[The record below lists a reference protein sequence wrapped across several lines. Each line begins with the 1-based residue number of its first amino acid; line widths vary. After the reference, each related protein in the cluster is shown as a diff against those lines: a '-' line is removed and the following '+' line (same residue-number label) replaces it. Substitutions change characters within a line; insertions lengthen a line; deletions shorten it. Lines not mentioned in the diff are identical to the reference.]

1 MKRRPL
7 ITAGLL
13 AAATP
18 WARAQTPAPAPAPAA
33 VADAAP
39 AYSPADLQHAVR
51 LRDAGLADG
60 NAWRLVQQLCNE
72 VGPRPAGSPGDA
84 KAVAWAQQ
92 ALRGL
97 QLQNVRAE
105 PVPLRVWVR
114 GPASAALV
122 APVAEPL
129 VMVALGNSV
138 ATPEAGIEAEVAW
151 YPDFAALA
159 ADTTERARGRIVF
172 IDQKTERS
180 RDGRGYGAA
189 VPARSRGAVE
199 AAKRGALALGIR
211 SIGTDRERIAHT
223 GAMRYEIGLPQIPAF
238 AISVPDAERLA
249 ALHAGGATLRLRV
262 QLQSRSG
269 VEALSHNVI
278 AEVPGA
284 ELPEEIVLLGAHL
297 DSWDLGVGALDDG
310 AGVAIVSAA
319 AGVLQRLAQQT
330 GRRPRRTV
338 RVVLFANEE
347 NGFDGALAYGDRYK
361 QQVHQ
366 LVSESD
372 FGAGAVYA
380 LRSRVQP
387 QALPLVGALAEVLA
401 PLGVAWPEAGR
412 NEGSPGPDAAML
424 MRRHRWPA
432 VQLAQDGTNYF
443 DVHHTVHDTLDRIV
457 PAEMAQNVACWAATA
472 WLAAQSPLRWTPPA
486 A

>member
-7 ITAGLL
+7 LTAGLL

-18 WARAQTPAPAPAPAA
+18 WTRAQAPAPAA
-33 VADAAP
+33 AAEAAP
-39 AYSPADLQHAVR
+39 AYSPADLQHAAR

-60 NAWRLVQQLCNE
+60 DAWRLVQQLCNE

-92 ALRGL
+92 ALRAL

-159 ADTTERARGRIVF
+159 ADTSERARGRIVF

-249 ALHAGGATLRLRV
+249 ALQAGGATLRLRV

-269 VEALSHNVI
+269 VEAVSHNVI
-278 AEVPGA
+278 AEVLGA

-387 QALPLVGALAEVLA
+387 QALPLFGALAEVLA

-412 NEGSPGPDAAML
+412 NEGSPGPDAALL

-432 VQLAQDGTNYF
+432 VQLAQDGTTYF
-443 DVHHTVHDTLDRIV
+443 DVHHTVHDTLERIV
-457 PAEMAQNVACWAATA
+457 PAELAQNVACWAATA
-472 WLAAQSPLRWTPPA
+472 WLAAQSPLRWSAPA

>member
-7 ITAGLL
+7 LAAGLL
-13 AAATP
+13 SAAAP
-18 WARAQTPAPAPAPAA
+18 WARAQPEPPPLF
-33 VADAAP
+33 
-39 AYSPADLQHAVR
+39 SPEDLQHAIR

-60 NAWRLVQQLCNE
+60 EAWRLVQELCTQ
-72 VGPRPAGSPGDA
+72 VGARPAGSPGDA

-97 QLQNVRAE
+97 KLQQVRADAI
-105 PVPLRVWVR
+105 PLRVWQR
-114 GPASAALV
+114 GPASARLV

-129 VMVALGNSV
+129 VMTALGNSV
-138 ATPEAGIEAEVAW
+138 AAPEGGIEAELAV
-151 YPDFAALA
+151 YPDFAALK
-159 ADTTERARGRIVF
+159 ADTSDRARGRIVF
-172 IDQKTERS
+172 IDQKTDRA

-189 VPARSRGAVE
+189 VPARSQGAVE
-199 AAKRGALALGIR
+199 AAKRGALALAIR

-223 GAMRYEIGLPQIPAF
+223 GAMRYELGQPQIPAF
-238 AISVPDAERLA
+238 AVSVPDAERIA
-249 ALHAGGATLRLRV
+249 ALHAGGATLRL
-262 QLQSRSG
+262 QFTLAARSG
-269 VEALSHNVI
+269 VEAVTHNVI
-278 AEVPGA
+278 AELPGSDLA
-284 ELPEEIVLLGAHL
+284 DEIVLLGAHL

-319 AGVLQRLAQQT
+319 VGLVQRLAEQT

-347 NGFDGALAYGDRYK
+347 NGFDGAMDYSKRY
-361 QQVHQ
+361 QHQPHQ

-372 FGAGAVYA
+372 FGAGKVWQ

-387 QALPLVGALAEVLA
+387 QALPLFGAIADVLA
-401 PLGVAWPEAGR
+401 PLGVAWPEASR

-443 DVHHTVHDTLDRIV
+443 DVHHTVHDTLERIV
-457 PAEMAQNVACWAATA
+457 PAELAQNVACWAATA
-472 WLAAQSPLRWTPPA
+472 WLVAQSPLRLTAPPA
-486 A
+486 

>member
-7 ITAGLL
+7 LAAGLL
-13 AAATP
+13 SAAAP
-18 WARAQTPAPAPAPAA
+18 WARAQGDAGAPPAF
-33 VADAAP
+33 
-39 AYSPADLQHAVR
+39 SPEDLQHAAR

-60 NAWRLVQQLCNE
+60 QAWRLVQQLCNE
-72 VGPRPAGSPGDA
+72 VGARPAGSPGDA

-97 QLQNVRAE
+97 KLQQVRADAL
-105 PVPLRVWVR
+105 PLRVWQR
-114 GPASAALV
+114 GPASARLV

-129 VMVALGNSV
+129 VMAALGNSV
-138 ATPEAGIEAEVAW
+138 AAPEGGLEAEVAV
-151 YPDFAALA
+151 YPDFAALK
-159 ADTTERARGRIVF
+159 ADTLEPGKSRAHGRIVF
-172 IDQKTERS
+172 IDQKTERA

-189 VPARSRGAVE
+189 VPARSQGALE
-199 AAKRGALALGIR
+199 AAKRGALALAIR

-223 GAMRYEIGLPQIPAF
+223 GAMRYELGQPQIPAF
-238 AISVPDAERLA
+238 AVSVPDADRIA
-249 ALHAGGATLRLRV
+249 ALHAGGATLRL
-262 QLQSRSG
+262 QFTLAARSG
-269 VEALSHNVI
+269 VEVVSHNVI
-278 AEVPGA
+278 GEVTGA

-319 AGVLQRLAQQT
+319 AGVLQRLAEQT

-347 NGFDGALAYGDRYK
+347 NGFDGAQDYSRRY
-361 QQVHQ
+361 QHQPHQ

-372 FGAGAVYA
+372 FGAGPVYA

-387 QALPLVGALAEVLA
+387 QALPLFGALAQVLA

-443 DVHHTVHDTLDRIV
+443 DVHHTVHDTLERIV
-457 PAEMAQNVACWAATA
+457 PAELAQNVACWAATA
-472 WLAAQSPLRWTPPA
+472 WLAAQSPLRFTAPA

>member
-7 ITAGLL
+7 LAAGLFS
-13 AAATP
+13 AAMP
-18 WARAQTPAPAPAPAA
+18 WARAQTEAPMFSPEDLRHAA
-33 VADAAP
+33 
-39 AYSPADLQHAVR
+39 L
-51 LRDAGLADG
+51 LRDAGMADG
-60 NAWRLVQQLCNE
+60 QAWRLVQQLCNE
-72 VGPRPAGSPGDA
+72 VGARAAGSPGDA

-97 QLQNVRAE
+97 KLQQVRAD
-105 PVPLRVWVR
+105 PMALKVWQR
-114 GPASAALV
+114 GPASARLV

-138 ATPEAGIEAEVAW
+138 AAPEGGIEAELAV
-151 YPDFAALA
+151 YPDFAALK
-159 ADTTERARGRIVF
+159 ADTSDKARGRIVF

-189 VPARSRGAVE
+189 VPARSQGAVE
-199 AAKRGALALGIR
+199 AAKRGALALAIR
-211 SIGTDRERIAHT
+211 SIGTDNERIAHT
-223 GAMRYEIGLPQIPAF
+223 GAMRYELGQPQIPAF
-238 AISVPDAERLA
+238 AVSVPDAERIA
-249 ALHAGGATLRLRV
+249 ALHAGGATLRLHFT
-262 QLQSRSG
+262 LAARSG
-269 VEALSHNVI
+269 VEVVSHNVI
-278 AEVPGA
+278 GEVPGTDLA
-284 ELPEEIVLLGAHL
+284 DEIVLLGAHL

-319 AGVLQRLAQQT
+319 AGVVQRLAEQT
-330 GRRPRRTV
+330 GRRPRRTL

-347 NGFDGALAYGDRYK
+347 NGFDGALDYSKRY
-361 QQVHQ
+361 QHQPHQ

-372 FGAGAVYA
+372 FGAGKVWQ

-387 QALPLVGALAEVLA
+387 EALPLFGAIAQVLA
-401 PLGVAWPEAGR
+401 PLGVAWPESGR

-432 VQLAQDGTNYF
+432 VQLSQDGTNYF

-472 WLAAQSPLRWTPPA
+472 WLVGQSPLRFTAAPA
-486 A
+486 

>member
-7 ITAGLL
+7 LAAGLL
-13 AAATP
+13 SAAAP
-18 WARAQTPAPAPAPAA
+18 WIHAETAPPPMFK
-33 VADAAP
+33 P
-39 AYSPADLQHAVR
+39 EDLQHAAR

-60 NAWRLVQQLCNE
+60 EAWRLVQQLCNE
-72 VGPRPAGSPGDA
+72 VGSRAAGSPGDA

-92 ALRGL
+92 MLRGL
-97 QLQNVRAE
+97 KLQQVRAD
-105 PVPLRVWVR
+105 PISLRVWQR
-114 GPASAALV
+114 GPASARLV

-129 VMVALGNSV
+129 VMAALGNSV
-138 ATPEAGIEAEVAW
+138 AAPEGGIEAELAY
-151 YPDFAALA
+151 YPDFAALKG
-159 ADTTERARGRIVF
+159 DTSDRARGRIVF
-172 IDQKTERS
+172 IDQKTERT

-189 VPARSRGAVE
+189 VPARSQGAVE
-199 AAKRGALALGIR
+199 AAKRGAVALAIR
-211 SIGTDRERIAHT
+211 SIGTANERIAHT
-223 GAMRYEIGLPQIPAF
+223 GAMRYELGQPQIPAF
-238 AISVPDAERLA
+238 AVSVPDADRIAQLQA
-249 ALHAGGATLRLRV
+249 SGATLRL
-262 QLQSRSG
+262 QFTLAARSG
-269 VEALSHNVI
+269 VEVVTHNVI
-278 AEVPGA
+278 G
-284 ELPEEIVLLGAHL
+284 ELPGTDLAEEIVLLGAHL
-297 DSWDLGVGALDDG
+297 DSWDLGVGAVDDG

-319 AGVLQRLAQQT
+319 AGVMQRLAEQT

-347 NGFDGALAYGDRYK
+347 NGFDGAMDYSKRY
-361 QQVHQ
+361 QHQPHQ

-372 FGAGAVYA
+372 FGAGKVWQ

-387 QALPLVGALAEVLA
+387 EALPLFGAMAQVLA
-401 PLGVAWPEAGR
+401 PLGVGWPDAGR

-472 WLAAQSPLRWTPPA
+472 WLVAQSPLRFTAPPA
-486 A
+486 